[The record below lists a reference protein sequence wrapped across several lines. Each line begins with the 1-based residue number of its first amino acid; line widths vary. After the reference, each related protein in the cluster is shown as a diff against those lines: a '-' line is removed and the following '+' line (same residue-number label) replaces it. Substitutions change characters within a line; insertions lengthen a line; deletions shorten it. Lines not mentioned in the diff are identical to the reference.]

1 MAKLKSKTGERMV
14 GRIVA
19 LVPESVKV
27 KYTVECARH
36 GEIPSERV
44 RDFIEQDLEYLAGVV
59 LAHTP
64 R

>member
-1 MAKLKSKTGERMV
+1 MPKCKSKSGERMV

-27 KYTVECARH
+27 KYTAECERH

-44 RDFIEQDLEYLAGVV
+44 RDFVEQDLEYLAG
-59 LAHTP
+59 LA
-64 R
+64 